1 MINNENKSK
10 QAEQADLDDALDDTF
25 PASDPPSQT
34 DPTHGVHSVPT
45 LPTEDAV
52 RQRAYE
58 LWEKA
63 GSTHGNHEEHWAQAL
78 SEIQAEMGGAKPG

>member
-1 MINNENKSK
+1 M
-10 QAEQADLDDALDDTF
+10 
-25 PASDPPSQT
+25 
-34 DPTHGVHSVPT
+34 
-45 LPTEDAV
+45 PTEDAV

-78 SEIQAEMGGAKPG
+78 SEIQAEMGGARPG